1 MRQLVLHIVIMI
13 WILSLPGCRGQRQME
28 TTEIHQQTS
37 EIGVEFHDL
46 QRFWNSM
53 AERLNFKIEFY
64 PTDNG
69 SITTKPDNSVPID
82 PTDSHTTSL
91 PTAGGSGGSGGVGFG
106 SVKSLEFS
114 SERIAADSSFAQ
126 TDSTA
131 DLKSDSASDTHTEKA
146 SELRQDNGTVAT
158 VCIVFAVAALIY
170 LCIKQFVKK

>member
-1 MRQLVLHIVIMI
+1 MI

-28 TTEIHQQTS
+28 TTETKQQTS

-82 PTDSHTTSL
+82 PNAASPRAAL
-91 PTAGGSGGSGGVGFG
+91 PSGSTACGFG
-106 SVKSLEFS
+106 SVKSMEFS
-114 SERIAADSSFAQ
+114 SESVVADSSFAQ

-131 DLKSDSASDTHTEKA
+131 DLKSDSASDAQTKKA
-146 SELRQDNGTVAT
+146 SELRQDNGTWTILAV
-158 VCIVFAVAALIY
+158 VAAVVIIVLVLIV
-170 LCIKQFVKK
+170 IKKFFKK

>member
-1 MRQLVLHIVIMI
+1 
-13 WILSLPGCRGQRQME
+13 ME
-28 TTEIHQQTS
+28 TTETKQQTS

-82 PTDSHTTSL
+82 PNAASPRAAL
-91 PTAGGSGGSGGVGFG
+91 PSGSTACGFG
-106 SVKSLEFS
+106 SVKSMEFS
-114 SERIAADSSFAQ
+114 SERVVADSSFAQ

-131 DLKSDSASDTHTEKA
+131 DLKSDSAASAHTEKA
-146 SELRQDNGTVAT
+146 SELRQDNGTWAIISIVA
-158 VCIVFAVAALIY
+158 AVAFIVIVLIV
-170 LCIKQFVKK
+170 IRKFFKK